1 MEKGWEAA
9 FCWEEDAQEVMSTA
23 VTVLNWTMI
32 VFATIVIVI
41 GKIFFE
47 FQIETNF

>member
-1 MEKGWEAA
+1 
-9 FCWEEDAQEVMSTA
+9 MSTA

-41 GKIFFE
+41 GEIFFE
-47 FQIETNF
+47 FQIKTNF